1 MANEEL
7 CEVDCCSCGISFK
20 FSKKIEEMWRKSE
33 KTFYCPNGHTLVWT
47 KPKESAEEKELKTL
61 RVEVKEL
68 KEKLVAAEKQT
79 EIQKKRV
86 EELTT
91 ELEIWR
97 PTTDDKKVE

>member
-33 KTFYCPNGHTLVWT
+33 KTFYCPNGHTLVWN
-47 KPKESAEEKELKTL
+47 KPKESAEEKELKKL
-61 RVEVKEL
+61 RAEVKEL
-68 KEKLVAAEKQT
+68 NTKLEAALKDAES
-79 EIQKKRV
+79 QKKRADD
-86 EELTT
+86 LAT

-97 PTTDDKKVE
+97 PTTSDQKAG